1 MVISRWIKPDTKL
14 YVRLNDISRSLDW
27 FFEFRPILF
36 FTIWTMMA
44 AGLSAYKGDTID
56 EFYWSTTVHW
66 PLFWTFLGTTLVAS
80 SSALKGEDSGTN
92 KLTLVLLVAGFL
104 IVLSSVAIDA
114 VETVK
119 MSRLFSV
126 GAWVSIFYVSW
137 RLYLKHWKKL
147 KNEKMIMRIS
157 LSVLPA
163 LSLFMIGWHLG
174 GGKILSGMLA
184 SAPYACGFI
193 AVTLLWPI
201 SVKAEKL
208 HHRDFMNE
216 ITRIV
221 GLGGLLLTVSIFLG
235 YRMGDPV
242 ISTASIITIPFFA
255 VALVVTRAEH
265 IIRAFKYPIMIL
277 AFFVS
282 VRYPWLCVAMFLNF
296 NVIRLYNYFRH
307 GVISPTLKVSYD

>member
-104 IVLSSVAIDA
+104 IVLSSVAMNA
-114 VETVK
+114 VETGK
-119 MSRLFSV
+119 MSRLFAV

-255 VALVVTRAEH
+255 VALVVSRAEH

-307 GVISPTLKVSYD
+307 GVIRPTLKVSYD